1 MNADVHL
8 RDQHKTAAVV
18 LPWSSNDETVT
29 KPATTTTTESRP
41 SLENNLQHSL
51 SPHSVRNNEQ
61 DINKRTLKQ
70 SGNDSKQLIHSIK
83 GDGADLSRVKQPGDG
98 REPCTLHNTQN
109 LQNSLKDVLKT
120 VNTSSKTG
128 TVEQL
133 AQSSNNEDDELEF
146 LLSLGTPGVK
156 DHSKAPSGN
165 QSNKVSERSRFT
177 QSSG

>member
-8 RDQHKTAAVV
+8 RDQHKTAAVI

-29 KPATTTTTESRP
+29 KPATTTTTESTP

-61 DINKRTLKQ
+61 DINKTTLKQ
-70 SGNDSKQLIHSIK
+70 SGTDSKQLIHSIK
-83 GDGADLSRVKQPGDG
+83 GDGAVLSHVKQPGDG

-109 LQNSLKDVLKT
+109 LQSSLKDVLKT

-156 DHSKAPSGN
+156 DHSKALSGN
-165 QSNKVSERSRFT
+165 QANKVSER
-177 QSSG
+177 

>member
-41 SLENNLQHSL
+41 FLENNLQHSL

-70 SGNDSKQLIHSIK
+70 SGNDSQQLIHSMK
-83 GDGADLSRVKQPGDG
+83 SDGADLSHVKRPGDG

-109 LQNSLKDVLKT
+109 LQSSLKDVLKT

-156 DHSKAPSGN
+156 DHSKALSGN
-165 QSNKVSERSRFT
+165 QANKVSER
-177 QSSG
+177 